1 MSAASRGE
9 AQQRADDIR
18 VFREELT
25 RLGAEGVLT
34 LTAEQ
39 LGALASQHD
48 ALLAGL
54 SRGYPC
60 PRGPGSE
67 PAHREHRSR

>member
-1 MSAASRGE
+1 
-9 AQQRADDIR
+9 
-18 VFREELT
+18 
-25 RLGAEGVLT
+25 